1 MTRFQKMVSSISIL
15 SALSLAAGGL
25 ALAAPDAATGAAE
38 MHEGHHGRGHHAGG
52 DMVHAALRLP
62 SLRADQRAQ
71 IQQLVE
77 QEKVAHVGV
86 RAARADLLVA
96 VAQGVEAGR
105 VDDAAL
111 KPKVDAVAQAAA
123 AGKPVQRAALEK
135 LHAILDASQRAE
147 LVNAVEAHRQ
157 APPRAGEEAT
167 RGERAER
174 RGHGGGAGP
183 LARGLDLTPQ
193 QKDQIRANMKASREA
208 SAAAGGG
215 RQAHGAARAQHA
227 KVLEAFKGDRF
238 VMNEVA
244 PVVPEARGGH
254 GEQRMIDAVKASL
267 PILTPQQRATAAAR
281 LRTEAQRAT
290 QK

>member
-15 SALSLAAGGL
+15 SALSLATGGL

-38 MHEGHHGRGHHAGG
+38 THEGHHGRGHHAGG
-52 DMVHAALRLP
+52 DLVHAALRLP
-62 SLRADQRAQ
+62 SLRGDQRAQ
-71 IQQLVE
+71 IQQLIE
-77 QEKVAHVGV
+77 QEKAAHVGI
-86 RAARADLLVA
+86 RAARADLMLA

-123 AGKPVQRAALEK
+123 AGEPMERAALEK
-135 LHAILDASQRAE
+135 LHGILDAAQRVE
-147 LVNAVEAHRQ
+147 LVNAIEAHRQ
-157 APPRAGEEAT
+157 AAARGGEPAGN
-167 RGERAER
+167 GDRAER

-183 LARGLDLTPQ
+183 LARGLDLSPQ
-193 QKDQIRANMKASREA
+193 QKDQIRANMKAGHDA
-208 SAAAGGG
+208 SAATGGG
-215 RQAHGAARAQHA
+215 RQAHEAARAQHA

-244 PVVPEARGGH
+244 PLVPEAGRARGP
-254 GEQRMIDAVKASL
+254 QKMIDAVKASL
-267 PILTPQQRATAAAR
+267 PVLTPQQRATAAAK
-281 LRTEAQRAT
+281 LRAEAQRAT

>member
-15 SALSLAAGGL
+15 SALSLATGGL

-38 MHEGHHGRGHHAGG
+38 AHGGHHGRGHHAGG
-52 DMVHAALRLP
+52 DLVRAALRLP

-71 IQQLVE
+71 IQQLVD

-86 RAARADLLVA
+86 RAARGDLMVA

-111 KPKVDAVAQAAA
+111 KPKIDAVAHAADA
-123 AGKPVQRAALEK
+123 ARPVQRAALEK

-147 LVNAVEAHRQ
+147 LVNAIEAHRQ
-157 APPRAGEEAT
+157 AAPAASEAE
-167 RGERAER
+167 RGER
-174 RGHGGGAGP
+174 RGHGGGP

-193 QKDQIRANMKASREA
+193 QKDQIRANIKASHDA
-208 SAAAGGG
+208 SASAGGG
-215 RQAHGAARAQHA
+215 RQAHEAARAQHA

-244 PVVPEARGGH
+244 PVVPEAGRAR
-254 GEQRMIDAVKASL
+254 GEQKMIDAVKASL
-267 PILTPQQRATAAAR
+267 PVLTPQQRATAAAKMR
-281 LRTEAQRAT
+281 AEAQRAT